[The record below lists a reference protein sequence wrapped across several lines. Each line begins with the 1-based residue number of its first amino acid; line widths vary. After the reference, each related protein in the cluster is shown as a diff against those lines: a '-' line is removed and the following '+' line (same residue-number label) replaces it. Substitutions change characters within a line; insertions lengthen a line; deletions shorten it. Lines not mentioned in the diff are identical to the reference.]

1 MRLIKTKTLPYFGGF
16 ALVFLVGCATT
27 PYPSEDMQSQ
37 IEPTTALI
45 DDLLRKAELSS
56 GNLAVDL
63 RLEAITELLEAGFP
77 KRAEAEIKKIE
88 DPEGLLNDS
97 RLRLTFL
104 KAKIAVAGSQTDIA
118 LEILTDSL
126 PENMDTES
134 LARLEILLLLGQL
147 YVTENKPELAIEQFA
162 QITELWPSNVI
173 TTLYEDIWSALSL
186 INENRLSEIARDT
199 ASYELRGWI
208 ELARISKSNQ
218 NSIRSQLDSITQW
231 RRIWAQHSAAT
242 RPPRTLIKL
251 QETWNDRPKHIAL
264 ILPLRQPA
272 GNAIQE
278 GFLSAYYQE
287 LNISRQVPLIS
298 VYDST
303 EIDEIDKVYNQAV
316 GHGADLV
323 VGPLNKNLVKQLQEI
338 GKLPV
343 TTLALN
349 YTDKKTVSE
358 NFFQFGLAPEDEIA
372 EIINLAWEAGHRNA
386 AILMPDELDYK
397 KIERFFLESWADKGG
412 QVVSVEN
419 FNRSSDYSKVVRN
432 LFAIGSSE
440 SRAEKLLDLLPRRD
454 MEFTPRR
461 RNDIDCIFLLAN
473 PRQGRQINPTLAF
486 YFADDIPVYSM
497 PSIYDGE
504 DNQVE
509 NRDLNGIVFADSPW
523 ILSPKSELNN
533 SIEENLRK
541 KRGPLKRLRALGIDS
556 FRLYARLNQFY
567 DGDTVSIQG
576 ATGLLTVS
584 ENQIITRELETAE
597 FIDGIATP
605 YSLESSNIIP

>member
-1 MRLIKTKTLPYFGGF
+1 M
-16 ALVFLVGCATT
+16 FLVGCATT

-509 NRDLNGIVFADSPW
+509 NRDLNGIVFADAPW
-523 ILSPKSELNN
+523 ILSPKGELNN

>member
-1 MRLIKTKTLPYFGGF
+1 MRFIKTKTLPYFGWF

-27 PYPSEDMQSQ
+27 PYPQKDLQPQ

-63 RLEAITELLEAGFP
+63 RLEAITELLQAGFP
-77 KRAEAEIKKIE
+77 KRAEAEMKKIQNL
-88 DPEGLLNDS
+88 EGLLNDS
-97 RLRLTFL
+97 QLRFTFL
-104 KAKIAVAGSQTDIA
+104 KAKIAVTGNQTDIA
-118 LEILTDSL
+118 RKILTDSL
-126 PENMDTES
+126 TENTDTES
-134 LARLEILLLLGQL
+134 LAGLEILLLLGQL
-147 YVTENKPELAIEQFA
+147 YLTENKPELAIEQFA
-162 QITELWPSNVI
+162 QITEFWPVNVI

-186 INENRLSEIARDT
+186 INDNRLSEIARGT

-218 NSIRSQLDSITQW
+218 KSIRRQLDSITQW

-264 ILPLRQPA
+264 ILPIRQPA

-287 LNISRQVPLIS
+287 LNISREVPQIS

-303 EIDEIDKVYNQAV
+303 EIDEIGEVYNQAV

-323 VGPLNKNLVKQLQEI
+323 VGPLNKNLVNQLQEI

-358 NFFQFGLAPEDEIA
+358 NFFQFGLAPEDEIL

-397 KIERFFLESWADKGG
+397 KIERFFLQSWADKGG

-419 FNRSSDYSKVVRN
+419 FNRTSDYSEVVRN

-440 SRAEKLLDLLPRRD
+440 SRAEKLLDLLPRRE

-461 RNDIDCIFLLAN
+461 RNDIDFIFLLAN

-509 NRDLNGIVFADSPW
+509 NRDLNGIVFADAPW
-523 ILSPKSELNN
+523 ILSPKGELNN

-541 KRGPLKRLRALGIDS
+541 TRGALKRLRALGIDS

-584 ENQIITRELETAE
+584 ENQIINRELETAE

-605 YSLESSNIIP
+605 YSLESSKSIP

>member
-1 MRLIKTKTLPYFGGF
+1 
-16 ALVFLVGCATT
+16 VFLVGCATT

>member
-1 MRLIKTKTLPYFGGF
+1 M
-16 ALVFLVGCATT
+16 FLVGCATT

-88 DPEGLLNDS
+88 DPEGLLDDS